1 MSTKTEKI
9 QNTKGAYVTVLV
21 PFAIITALTAI
32 IVTKLFAKNH
42 LEPTVDISNL
52 FDSTDATFGIL

>member
-1 MSTKTEKI
+1 MSTKIEKL

-32 IVTKLFAKNH
+32 VATKIFAKNH
-42 LEPTVDISNL
+42 LDPTVDISNL
-52 FDSTDATFGIL
+52 FDSTDASFGIL